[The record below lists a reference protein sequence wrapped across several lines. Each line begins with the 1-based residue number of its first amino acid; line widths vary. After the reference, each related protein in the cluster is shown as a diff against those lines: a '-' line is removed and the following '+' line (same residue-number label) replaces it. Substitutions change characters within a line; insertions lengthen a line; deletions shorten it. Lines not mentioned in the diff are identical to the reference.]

1 MECRKHFPTPASN
14 ATALDERPQQIIE
27 SRCTYQK
34 DEEKETRDSNTLGNY
49 EGMGTDVNED
59 SKIQDDKHG
68 SLKSR
73 EKDL

>member
-34 DEEKETRDSNTLGNY
+34 DEEKETRDCCISQMALTLAL
-49 EGMGTDVNED
+49 
-59 SKIQDDKHG
+59 H
-68 SLKSR
+68 
-73 EKDL
+73 